1 LLQLAETEPFWSG
14 PLFELNLSFD
24 SLRNYQWERLLR
36 ALWATPSFSGPLS
49 ALYHPGKAS
58 PPTTALILPDPTA
71 TYSQFGIWEVEPD
84 VRAGIE
90 VLVTRSLFECMSVV
104 MPVIMFAN
112 VGVEPEDAGLQALEK
127 LLYDLALNLYQT
139 TAFSIAAIGIDR
151 GCQLLMD
158 FIVDSAPRSAF
169 VKAGNF
175 LARDDTLAA
184 IRLEPRVYKEVM
196 PSLRWCPPRD

>member
-1 LLQLAETEPFWSG
+1 
-14 PLFELNLSFD
+14 
-24 SLRNYQWERLLR
+24 
-36 ALWATPSFSGPLS
+36 
-49 ALYHPGKAS
+49 
-58 PPTTALILPDPTA
+58 
-71 TYSQFGIWEVEPD
+71 
-84 VRAGIE
+84 
-90 VLVTRSLFECMSVV
+90 
-104 MPVIMFAN
+104 
-112 VGVEPEDAGLQALEK
+112 LQALEK